1 MIRFGDVY
9 IAEDQIAAVYRSKT
23 EEDRVWI
30 ALKCGRSIYCS
41 VEMLEAERALI
52 SAGMILL
59 GDVEPCDAV
68 VLLLQDLQDDGYKYM
83 ARDADGGLFAFE
95 NQPTRGESCWH
106 AVHGESIRV
115 AEPLFQGSVQWGDSE
130 PSSIGLMLDTA
141 ATNPWEF
148 TD

>member
-9 IAEDQIAAVYRSKT
+9 IAEDQIAAVYPSKT

-41 VEMLEAERALI
+41 VEMLEAERAMI
-52 SAGMILL
+52 DAGMILL

-68 VLLLQDLQDDGYKYM
+68 VILLQDLQDDGYKYM
-83 ARDADGGLFAFE
+83 ARDADGSLFAFE
-95 NQPTRGESCWH
+95 HPPARGDACWH
-106 AVHGESIRV
+106 AAHGESIRG
-115 AEPLFQGSVQWGDSE
+115 AEPLFQSSVQWDDSE
-130 PSSIGLMLDTA
+130 PSSIGMMLDIA